1 MIWRVW
7 SVKPYVK
14 FHHLKQLEQLKSEP
28 TGSFLILSIHLSFE
42 EIIADLNS
50 ANPTSTISLI
60 ENFIYFLS
68 IFTKFKLFG
77 DRNVTILLYFSIDVK
92 VLDRFSRN
100 ERYPLKI
107 KKCLVI

>member
-28 TGSFLILSIHLSFE
+28 KGSFLMLSIHLSFE
-42 EIIADLNS
+42 EIMADLNS
-50 ANPTSTISLI
+50 TNPTSAISLI
-60 ENFIYFLS
+60 KNFIYFLF

-77 DRNVTILLYFSIDVK
+77 DKNVTILLSFSNYVK
-92 VLDRFSRN
+92 VLGRFSR
-100 ERYPLKI
+100 K
-107 KKCLVI
+107 